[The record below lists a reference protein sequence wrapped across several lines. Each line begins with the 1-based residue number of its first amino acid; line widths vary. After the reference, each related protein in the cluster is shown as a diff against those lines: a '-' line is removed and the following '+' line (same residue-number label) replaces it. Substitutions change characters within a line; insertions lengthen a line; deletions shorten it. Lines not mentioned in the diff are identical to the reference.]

1 MPAIDYAK
9 NATQSFALPD
19 ICVRIRKMLDDKNSD
34 IEDIA
39 DVVSLDPAL
48 TSRMLK
54 LANSSLF
61 RFPSQIDSISKAVSV
76 IGGEA
81 LYNLVMAETASS
93 AFEHFSTE
101 NIDLQRFWKQ
111 SIYASLVAKHLAKMV
126 RLRGSERF
134 FLLGLL
140 HNLGEIVVASQSP
153 ELAAKC
159 ENYDVNILPWERQEK
174 VLGFTYAQLSSQVLS
189 LWHLP
194 EPLCY
199 PVAQQHNQKLALEV
213 KEIAV
218 MYIAVRAALVMV
230 SVGLYSEEQL
240 IDAKVLKKL
249 SIDQDDLSD
258 AMKYALREAGSL
270 LSIMKPR

>member
-1 MPAIDYAK
+1 MQAIDYAK

-19 ICVRIRKMLDDKNSD
+19 ICVRLRTMLDDKNSA
-34 IEDIA
+34 IEDVGELVA
-39 DVVSLDPAL
+39 LDPAL
-48 TSRMLK
+48 TSRLLK

-61 RFPSQIDSISKAVSV
+61 SFPSQIDSISKAVSV

-93 AFEHFSTE
+93 AFEHFGTE

-111 SIYASLVAKHLAKMV
+111 SIYASLVAKELAKQI

-140 HNLGEIVVASQSP
+140 HNLGEVVVASQSP

-159 ENYDVNILPWERQEK
+159 ENYDEYILPWERQHK
-174 VLGFTYAQLSSQVLS
+174 VLGFTYAQCSAQVMS
-189 LWHLP
+189 LWRLP

-199 PVAQQHNQKLALEV
+199 PVAQQHDVEKALEL

-218 MYIAVRAALVMV
+218 IYVAARAALSMV

-240 IDAKVLKKL
+240 IEEKVLAL
-249 SIDQDDLSD
+249 LAIDLDDLSD
-258 AMKYALREAGSL
+258 VMKFALREAGSM
-270 LSIMKPR
+270 LSMMKN

>member
-1 MPAIDYAK
+1 MQAIDYAK

-19 ICVRIRKMLDDKNSD
+19 ICVRLRKMLDDKNST

-39 DVVSLDPAL
+39 GLASLDPAL
-48 TSRMLK
+48 TSRLLK

-93 AFEHFSTE
+93 AFEHFGTD

-111 SIYASLVAKHLAKMV
+111 SIYTSLVAKQLAKQV

-140 HNLGEIVVASQSP
+140 HNLGEVVVAAQSA

-159 ENYDVNILPWERQEK
+159 ENYDERIFPWERQQK
-174 VLGFTYAQLSSQVLS
+174 VLGFTYAQCSAQVMN
-189 LWHLP
+189 LWRLP
-194 EPLCY
+194 EPLSH
-199 PVAQQHNQKLALEV
+199 PVEQQHDVDRALKV

-218 MYIAVRAALVMV
+218 IYIAARAALAMV

-240 IDAKVLKKL
+240 IEPQVMELL

-258 AMKYALREAGSL
+258 IMKFALREAGSM
-270 LSIMKPR
+270 LSIMKSR

>member
-1 MPAIDYAK
+1 MQAIDYAK

-19 ICVRIRKMLDDKNSD
+19 ICVRLRTMLDDKSSA
-34 IEDIA
+34 IEDVGELVA
-39 DVVSLDPAL
+39 LDPAL
-48 TSRMLK
+48 TSRLLK

-93 AFEHFSTE
+93 AFEHFGSD

-111 SIYASLVAKHLAKMV
+111 SIYASLVAKELAKQV

-140 HNLGEIVVASQSP
+140 HNLGEVVVASQSP

-159 ENYDVNILPWERQEK
+159 ENYDEYILPWERQQK
-174 VLGFTYAQLSSQVLS
+174 VLGFTYAHCSAQVMS
-189 LWHLP
+189 LWCLP
-194 EPLCY
+194 EPLRY
-199 PVAQQHNQKLALEV
+199 PVAQQHDVEQALKV

-218 MYIAVRAALVMV
+218 IYVAARAALSMV

-240 IDAKVLKKL
+240 IDEKVLDL
-249 SIDQDDLSD
+249 LCINLDDLSD
-258 AMKYALREAGSL
+258 IMKFALREAGSM
-270 LSIMKPR
+270 LSLMKS